1 MDGFANTANTQ
12 IRFLIFITFP
22 IFMFAL
28 NKVKYN
34 NKEIPGIRFLPV
46 YLQSFNATYNSA
58 TGGMHNDG
66 RFTSIDIS
74 LAFTETRAIAK
85 ADVKEGF

>member
-1 MDGFANTANTQ
+1 M
-12 IRFLIFITFP
+12 
-22 IFMFAL
+22 
-28 NKVKYN
+28 
-34 NKEIPGIRFLPV
+34 